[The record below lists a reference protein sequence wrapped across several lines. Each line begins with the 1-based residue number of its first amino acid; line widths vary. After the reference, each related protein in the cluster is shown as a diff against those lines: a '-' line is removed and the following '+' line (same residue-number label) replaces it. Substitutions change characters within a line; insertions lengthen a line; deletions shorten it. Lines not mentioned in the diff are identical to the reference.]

1 MDSDASAGYNSF
13 ANGDAAMIFLG
24 QFALRSARKVN
35 QDIQL
40 GMLPI
45 PISDNPEESKIMC
58 NTGVGIVVNP
68 NGKHVQ
74 EALEV
79 LEYITD
85 NTDGVRNW
93 TIIMLDDV
101 GGAMPSIP
109 VKMQN
114 VVNEPFYQ
122 TASQYIADG
131 KTMGKISNQ
140 LNSGAMEIIKGV
152 VQGYFA
158 DMSSQE
164 EILNQLDEQILKLAE

>member
-1 MDSDASAGYNSF
+1 
-13 ANGDAAMIFLG
+13 
-24 QFALRSARKVN
+24 
-35 QDIQL
+35 
-40 GMLPI
+40 
-45 PISDNPEESKIMC
+45 MC
-58 NTGVGIVVNP
+58 NTGIGIVVNP
-68 NGKHVQ
+68 NGKHIE

-85 NTDGVRNW
+85 NTDGVKNW
-93 TIIMLDDV
+93 STIMLDEV
-101 GGAMPSIP
+101 GGAMPSMP
-109 VKMQN
+109 LKMQN
-114 VVNEPFYQ
+114 VVDEPFYQ

-164 EILNQLDEQILKLAE
+164 EILGQLDEQILKLAE